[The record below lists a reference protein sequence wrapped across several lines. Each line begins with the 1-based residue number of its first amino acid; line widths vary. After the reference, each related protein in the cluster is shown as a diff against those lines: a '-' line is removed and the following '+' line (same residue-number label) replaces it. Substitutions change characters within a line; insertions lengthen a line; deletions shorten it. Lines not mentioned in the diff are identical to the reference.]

1 MSSANY
7 RSDNKVS
14 SNMEF
19 SISHVPLTLRHTGI
33 FLGLE
38 RAQYNFR
45 GFHEQVL
52 VRNLTVS

>member
-7 RSDNKVS
+7 NKVS

-38 RAQYNFR
+38 CAQYNFR
-45 GFHEQVL
+45 GLHEQVL

>member
-1 MSSANY
+1 MSSAKY
-7 RSDNKVS
+7 RFLSNKK
-14 SNMEF
+14 F

-45 GFHEQVL
+45 GFHEQVS